1 MILESAPV
9 EPIPIDAAATA
20 VLVAS
25 LVVTAIWLTYL
36 YR

>member
-9 EPIPIDAAATA
+9 EPIPIDAAATT

-25 LVVTAIWLTYL
+25 LVITALWLVYL